1 MVFSKLTIKIF
12 FILSIVIFFDQ
23 LTKYFA
29 YIYLFKNQKIIF
41 INELLN
47 LRPVWNDG
55 ISFGMLQGFGF
66 FGRVVF
72 IIIAFSISL
81 WLIFSSIKQNK
92 YGFFSYNLIAGG
104 ALGNVIDRV
113 YYGKV
118 IDFIDFHINE
128 YHWPTF
134 NLADSFIFLGV
145 LIFILSEFIL
155 FKRKNIND

>member
-72 IIIAFSISL
+72 IIIASSISL
-81 WLIFSSIKQNK
+81 WLIFSSNRCLVVLSNK
-92 YGFFSYNLIAGG
+92 
-104 ALGNVIDRV
+104 
-113 YYGKV
+113 
-118 IDFIDFHINE
+118 
-128 YHWPTF
+128 
-134 NLADSFIFLGV
+134 
-145 LIFILSEFIL
+145 
-155 FKRKNIND
+155 